1 MRISTKSKILMVILM
16 KKVTI
21 AAIAREPLLEYKK
34 QLKDFFGDLL
44 SIEDFSLE
52 QPDGRIDG
60 DLVIILTPT
69 LKSIAYNVLKN
80 KNTPILCIQTVPTK
94 KQMEIINSIPDNSN
108 VLIISAFRFYA
119 KETIEVLNRLSKE
132 SLDFIPYY
140 LDIRDKTIEDID
152 LSVYVGDETL
162 RPSFIK
168 DYINI
173 GWKKIHPQS
182 YKEIINVLFPN
193 NLNFTKKLQ
202 IYEKTMPN
210 IEFSELV
217 AIKLKNESRIE
228 VSGIIDCMKD
238 GVVILDELDMI
249 IDYNDL
255 ISKYFNIDKD
265 VYENHSIFE
274 IPYLRDIADSLKSIN
289 DNIEIDYYF
298 EDIDKTFK
306 ISKGILRFQSIGFRK
321 IIRVHCHEFK
331 SRTLEN
337 NKPKYEFEDIHFES
351 KAMEECV
358 AIAKRISKIDS
369 PILIVGETG
378 TGKELLA
385 NAIHNYSHRKKN
397 QFFAINCTA
406 FQDSLLESELFGYE
420 PGSFTG
426 ALSTGKKGI
435 FEIANGGTVF
445 LDEIGDAPMS
455 IQAKLLRVLQEKEIR
470 RIGGK
475 ESIPIDVRIISATNK
490 NLKEYI
496 DRGLFRKDLYYRLN
510 TYILNIP
517 PLRERREDIRLLIMY
532 YLNNLGYKYKVIDNN
547 LVSYMMDLPWD
558 GNIRELKNC
567 VDYLGYMSGS
577 RIKIDDLPK
586 QYKSSDAG
594 TINVDLNVKEE
605 KKVFS
610 GLSKQEEGLCEFI
623 IRALRK
629 ENMGRRKIYNL
640 AVDRGIQT
648 TDHQIRKMIKLLEDD
663 GYILIKKG
671 RRGCMLTNQGIKIYE
686 TIVS

>member
-1 MRISTKSKILMVILM
+1 M